1 MVTEIPERYTKDCL
15 SEGCGEAGQVQTN
28 LDKFRPIWTS
38 SDKFRPIPKK
48 LPGELEGGAKWSLS
62 GDASPLERYAEDRL
76 SEGCG
81 EAG

>member
-28 LDKFRPIWTS
+28 LDKFRQVQTS
-38 SDKFRPIPKK
+38 LGVFQKK